1 MSGRCYQTLIVQR
14 SVSTRERTSGVRSG
28 SKRKSSPVL
37 VPLSK
42 EAAETLQRV
51 SEATRL
57 PQEILAAEAIRRG
70 IEALTA
76 FSTNH

>member
-1 MSGRCYQTLIVQR
+1 
-14 SVSTRERTSGVRSG
+14 VRSG

>member
-1 MSGRCYQTLIVQR
+1 
-14 SVSTRERTSGVRSG
+14 
-28 SKRKSSPVL
+28 

-42 EAAETLQRV
+42 EAAETLQKV

-70 IEALTA
+70 IGALNA
-76 FSTNH
+76 FSANH